1 MLAVNGRR
9 DKAGRKSLPS
19 SVSAGWRTNEQLD
32 HLVCRC
38 EALFLIESETHRLTH
53 PFSLSHLVLTLM
65 TAALSSSLRLYLAL
79 INTLEKIRQ
88 WIVFTMHSSC
98 LNPFATID
106 YFAPLPSSYSLIRLM
121 FWRGNW
127 QMALGCPITSR
138 TILVR
143 VRGGRRWRSGSYY

>member
-9 DKAGRKSLPS
+9 DKAGRKSLSS
-19 SVSAGWRTNEQLD
+19 SVSAGWRTNQHFD

-38 EALFLIESETHRLTH
+38 EALFLIESAAHCLTH
-53 PFSLSHLVLTLM
+53 PFSLSYLVLTLM
-65 TAALSSSLRLYLAL
+65 TAVLSSSLLLYRAL
-79 INTLEKIRQ
+79 INTLERIPQ
-88 WIVFTMHSSC
+88 WTVFMMHFNC

-106 YFAPLPSSYSLIRLM
+106 YFAPLPLSYSLIRSM

-138 TILVR
+138 IILVR
-143 VRGGRRWRSGSYY
+143 VRERRRLRSGSYY